1 MQTLEEIYGIDPGFL
16 LLASS
21 KVECEQRDDIASRTS
36 TRRRR
41 PIEVTG
47 MRSATG
53 GLCHGGPTPG
63 RGCGY
68 EAHAGNSYRHSDLQ
82 IRANHRLHNS
92 IATLGSAH
100 RSGKPIQERRE

>member
-53 GLCHGGPTPG
+53 
-63 RGCGY
+63 
-68 EAHAGNSYRHSDLQ
+68 
-82 IRANHRLHNS
+82 
-92 IATLGSAH
+92 
-100 RSGKPIQERRE
+100 